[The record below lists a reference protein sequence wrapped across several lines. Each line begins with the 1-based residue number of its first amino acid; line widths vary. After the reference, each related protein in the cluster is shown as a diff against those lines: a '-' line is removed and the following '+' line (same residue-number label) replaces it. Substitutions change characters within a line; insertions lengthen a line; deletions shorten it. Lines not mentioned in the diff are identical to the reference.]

1 MPPTFERPS
10 PAEQTAPAA
19 CLPAPAA
26 AGQGVGTPSLQA
38 QHLSTLVELWEVSR
52 RIKSPDPDVVS
63 LWQNRCVEEAGR
75 IISGDYC
82 LEPGRA
88 SGTGN
93 KTISKLPGCA
103 HTSGNETGGV
113 VPGTSCTTGNETRT
127 GRPAVHAT
135 AAKRKAAYRAAKAR
149 IDYTDSPEIV
159 AKLHEIAAEFDCS
172 VNELLRSMVRFA
184 QTNRNWKQLGLFG
197 ARRNGEL
204 L

>member
-1 MPPTFERPS
+1 MPPIFERPS
-10 PAEQTAPAA
+10 PATTAPAA
-19 CLPAPAA
+19 CLPAPAT

-52 RIKSPDPDVVS
+52 RIKSPDPEVVS
-63 LWQNRCVEEAGR
+63 LWQNRCAEEAGR

-82 LEPGRA
+82 FEPGRA

-93 KTISKLPGCA
+93 
-103 HTSGNETGGV
+103 ETGSV
-113 VPGTSCTTGNETRT
+113 VPGSSCSTGNETRT
-127 GRPAVHAT
+127 GRPPVHAT

-159 AKLHEIAAEFDCS
+159 AKLQETAAELDCS

-204 L
+204 Q